1 MKKPMKKPIPPWLP
15 GIAFGI
21 FLFVYRLREDE
32 KEKEELEE
40 ENERLRRMNSL
51 IEEYRQKAILERD
64 SYYDILE
71 KYDLEDEI
79 S

>member
-1 MKKPMKKPIPPWLP
+1 MRKPIPPWFP
-15 GIAFGI
+15 GLAFGI
-21 FLFVYRLREDE
+21 FLFVYRLRVDA

-40 ENERLRRMNSL
+40 ENERLHKMIILLEKYNL
-51 IEEYRQKAILERD
+51 KAISERD
-64 SYYDILE
+64 SLFDLLE